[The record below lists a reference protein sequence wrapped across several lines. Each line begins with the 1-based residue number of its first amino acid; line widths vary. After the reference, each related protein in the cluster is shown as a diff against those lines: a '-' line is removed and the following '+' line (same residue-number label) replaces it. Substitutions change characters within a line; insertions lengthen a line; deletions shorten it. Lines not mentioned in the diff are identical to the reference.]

1 MCHSRR
7 QAPAAL
13 IISINHFLLVGWY
26 RLPLFHSSLSIRSFV
41 LHYILKIGYQYG
53 HPTVYRRIYCPPGF
67 QTSPLEAKLNLGKIS
82 SLKKRLES
90 KSLILIL
97 ILSIVSIAD
106 IFIIGPNVA
115 PLSVL
120 VLRSGS
126 SLVAL
131 RSHHVTNTLT

>member
-26 RLPLFHSSLSIRSFV
+26 RLPLFHSSLSYVRSYFI
-41 LHYILKIGYQYG
+41 ILKIGRQDG